1 MGSLARIG
9 IIGAGGWLGKAF
21 SQSIVEAGIVD
32 AEALTLSYRSAS
44 PDILPS
50 ATWTKDNQLLVERSD
65 VVILSVRP
73 EDFPAVRVSAR
84 GKLVISVMA
93 GVTLEHLARH
103 LHTDRVVRSLPN
115 GAAEVRS
122 SYTPWVASEAVDEE
136 DCRIAQAIFES
147 CGTSDRLA
155 NEADIDYF
163 TGLTGSGPAFP
174 ALLAAAMMNH
184 AVARGINRDVAR
196 RSVNALI
203 VGAGRLAELRA
214 DCPNDLV
221 ETFMAY
227 RGTTAAAMDA
237 MRAAGID
244 DAVGRGLDAAFRKS
258 IAMGQ
263 ADTKAPHQSA
273 SA

>member
-1 MGSLARIG
+1 MGSQARIG

-21 SQSIVEAGIVD
+21 SQSIVEAGIAD
-32 AEALTLSYRSAS
+32 AEALTLSYRSAK
-44 PDILPS
+44 PDVLPS

-65 VVILSVRP
+65 VVIVSVRP
-73 EDFPAVRVSAR
+73 EDFPAVRVSAQ

-103 LHTDRVVRSLPN
+103 LQTDRIVRSLPN

-122 SYTPWVASEAVDEE
+122 SYTPWVASEAAGEE

-155 NEADIDYF
+155 TEADIDYF

-196 RSVNALI
+196 RGVNALL

-258 IAMGQ
+258 IAMGH
-263 ADTKAPHQSA
+263 ADAEAPQPTA